1 MIKTKETIDFLSRC
15 LLDFLDINTIL
26 EHNSRVPV
34 GYESVILGVEGLHT
48 FSQRCIQ
55 IFVQVVHTYI

>member
-1 MIKTKETIDFLSRC
+1 MLI
-15 LLDFLDINTIL
+15 LDFLDINTIL

-48 FSQRCIQ
+48 FSQRCTQ